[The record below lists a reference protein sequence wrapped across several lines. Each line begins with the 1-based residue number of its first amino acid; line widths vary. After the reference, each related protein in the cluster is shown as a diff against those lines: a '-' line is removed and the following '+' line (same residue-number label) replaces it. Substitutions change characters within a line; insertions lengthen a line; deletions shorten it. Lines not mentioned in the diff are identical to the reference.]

1 VQNNPSELVVSNLPQ
16 QTITT
21 SKIPFGSQLSD
32 NVNGTFSLALSV
44 PILNY
49 LQVRNNVKKQQVT
62 LRNTEVS
69 EQLTKVNL
77 RKTIEQVYTNA
88 ENSEAQYKSANE
100 EVEANKAAYDISVVK
115 YKQGKMIASD
125 LIVQQNSYIKSL
137 SDYLQAKY
145 GLLFNSKILDYYQGI
160 PITF

>member
-1 VQNNPSELVVSNLPQ
+1 
-16 QTITT
+16 
-21 SKIPFGSQLSD
+21 
-32 NVNGTFSLALSV
+32 
-44 PILNY
+44 
-49 LQVRNNVKKQQVT
+49 
-62 LRNTEVS
+62 
-69 EQLTKVNL
+69 VNL

>member
-1 VQNNPSELVVSNLPQ
+1 
-16 QTITT
+16 
-21 SKIPFGSQLSD
+21 
-32 NVNGTFSLALSV
+32 
-44 PILNY
+44 
-49 LQVRNNVKKQQVT
+49 VRNNVKKQQVT